1 MNNEY
6 LNERLENFKKELDV
20 ISEALYELASE
31 TVKEQLCQI
40 QDGNDVKFLK
50 DIEKNLFKVWR
61 AINKASEY
69 LEKTSQMLQQE

>member
-69 LEKTSQMLQQE
+69 LEKTSQMLQQD

>member
-1 MNNEY
+1 MNNKY
-6 LNERLENFKKELDV
+6 LDERLENFKKELDV

-69 LEKTSQMLQQE
+69 LEKTSQMLQQD